1 MKNPN
6 AFQGTKRKNN
16 YFEGW
21 YLKHQKG
28 DQMFSVIPAYHIDR
42 EGNAFSSLQVITK
55 EQSWYFSWKA
65 EAFCGSKQKFHVVL
79 DTGRGEGPAS
89 IFSERGILLNIHEE
103 GLSLEG
109 RIIYKNIHPL
119 SSDIM
124 GPFRYVPGMQCR
136 HGIISMRHQLFGELT
151 LNGYKMNF
159 DQGTGYIEK
168 DWGGSFPDAYLW
180 SQSIFP
186 DSGKNS
192 LMLAAAKI
200 PIAGLHFDGVLA
212 ALHLY
217 GKEYK
222 MGTYL
227 GAKVKTDWKSR
238 IIIRQGDLKL
248 RAQLLSGEGNELLAP
263 EHEAMDRRIRESL
276 CCRVRYTFWDR
287 KLKVLDMITDRG
299 SFEQSIKEKS

>member
-1 MKNPN
+1 
-6 AFQGTKRKNN
+6 
-16 YFEGW
+16 
-21 YLKHQKG
+21 
-28 DQMFSVIPAYHIDR
+28 
-42 EGNAFSSLQVITK
+42 
-55 EQSWYFSWKA
+55 
-65 EAFCGSKQKFHVVL
+65 
-79 DTGRGEGPAS
+79 
-89 IFSERGILLNIHEE
+89 
-103 GLSLEG
+103 
-109 RIIYKNIHPL
+109 
-119 SSDIM
+119 
-124 GPFRYVPGMQCR
+124 MQCR

-263 EHEAMDRRIRESL
+263 EHGAMDRRIRESL